1 VKYLA
6 IRLWPRSL
14 AGRLVL
20 LLVAALAA
28 AQLALV
34 FMLRSQQDNIVEE
47 MAHGQALSQ
56 AVTLARL
63 LTTYPAN
70 EGETLAKAFGSR
82 ESCAR
87 ISAGPRSDRSMTTA
101 EQHLADLLAVML
113 HGVKAGAPQ
122 AAIEPIGH
130 HEHPCG
136 DAVRPH
142 GAGHT
147 EGAGKRAGE
156 PFLVD
161 RSRTAAVAMTVP
173 LPDQRW
179 LTVRTTVAV
188 PGGWSRATLMSFLLS
203 SLAVA
208 VVAIISVRTQT
219 RSLRALAD
227 ASDRF
232 GRGETVAPL
241 MTAGPSEVAAA
252 TRAFNTMQERLSLF
266 IRDRLKLLAGI
277 SHDLR
282 TPLTTLRL
290 KAEFIEDEAVRD
302 GIVATIDELT
312 VISEATL
319 AFTRAE
325 ATTEAT
331 EAVDLHNLVEE
342 IVEALC
348 LAGADV
354 IVAPFPSLMYA
365 CRPVA
370 LKRALRNLIENAV
383 RYGGNARVS
392 AVTQQAAVTMAVE
405 DDGPGLPADQIEHAF
420 EPFVRLEPSRSTETG
435 GIGLGLAI
443 ARSIVKAHGGTVTL
457 ANRPEGGLRAEIRLP
472 RNNNDEPKLTVRH
485 VMFPVT

>member
-1 VKYLA
+1 VKHLA

-28 AQLALV
+28 AQFALV
-34 FMLRSQQDNIVEE
+34 FVLRSQQDNIVEE
-47 MAHGQALSQ
+47 MAHGQTLSQ
-56 AVTLARL
+56 TVTLARL

-70 EGETLAKAFGSR
+70 ESETLAAAFGSR

-87 ISAGPRSDRSMTTA
+87 IAADPPSERSMTTA
-101 EQHLADLLAVML
+101 EQHLADLLAIML
-113 HGVKAGAPQ
+113 HGVKAGVPQ
-122 AAIEPIGH
+122 VAIEPIGH
-130 HEHPCG
+130 HEHRCG
-136 DAVRPH
+136 GDSIRPH
-142 GAGHT
+142 GAGHA
-147 EGAGKRAGE
+147 EHIDGAGKHAGK
-156 PFLVD
+156 PLLVD
-161 RSRTAAVAMTVP
+161 RSRMAAVAMTVP

-179 LTVRTTVAV
+179 LTVRTAVAV
-188 PGGWSRATLMSFLLS
+188 PGGWSRATFLSFLLS

-241 MTAGPSEVAAA
+241 VAAGPSEVAAA

-290 KAEFIEDEAVRD
+290 KAEFIEDEKVRD
-302 GIVATIDELT
+302 DIIATIDELT

-331 EAVDLHNLVEE
+331 EAVDLHGLVAE
-342 IVEALC
+342 VTEAFC
-348 LAGADV
+348 LNGADV
-354 IVAPFPSLMYA
+354 VIAPFPPLIYP

-370 LKRALRNLIENAV
+370 LKRCFRNLIENAV
-383 RYGGNARVS
+383 RYGGNALVS
-392 AVTQQAAVTMAVE
+392 AVTEQDAVTIAVE
-405 DDGPGLPADQIEHAF
+405 DDGPGVPPDQIEDAF
-420 EPFVRLEPSRSTETG
+420 QPFVRLEPSRSTETG

-443 ARSIVKAHGGTVTL
+443 ARSIVKAHGGTLTL
-457 ANRPEGGLRAEIRLP
+457 SNRLEGGLRAEIHLP
-472 RNNNDEPKLTVRH
+472 LQA
-485 VMFPVT
+485 

>member
-1 VKYLA
+1 VKHLA

-28 AQLALV
+28 AQFALV
-34 FMLRSQQDNIVEE
+34 FVLRSQQDNIVEE
-47 MAHGQALSQ
+47 MAHGQTLSQ
-56 AVTLARL
+56 TVTLARL

-70 EGETLAKAFGSR
+70 ESETLATAFGSR

-87 ISAGPRSDRSMTTA
+87 IATDPPSDRSMTTA
-101 EQHLADLLAVML
+101 EQHLADLLAIML
-113 HGVKAGAPQ
+113 HGVKAGMPQ
-122 AAIEPIGH
+122 VAIEPTGH

-136 DAVRPH
+136 GDSARPH

-147 EGAGKRAGE
+147 DGGGKRAGK

-161 RSRTAAVAMTVP
+161 RSRMAAVAMTVP

-188 PGGWSRATLMSFLLS
+188 PGGWSRATLLSFLLS
-203 SLAVA
+203 SFAVA
-208 VVAIISVRTQT
+208 VVAIISVHTQT

-227 ASDRF
+227 ASDRL

-241 MTAGPSEVAAA
+241 VAAGPSEVAAA

-290 KAEFIEDEAVRD
+290 KAEFIEDEKVRD
-302 GIVATIDELT
+302 DIIATIDELT

-325 ATTEAT
+325 ATTEVT
-331 EAVDLHNLVEE
+331 EAVDLHGLVAE
-342 IVEALC
+342 VTEAFC
-348 LAGADV
+348 LNGADV
-354 IVAPFPSLMYA
+354 VITPFPPLIYA

-370 LKRALRNLIENAV
+370 LKRCFRNLIENAV
-383 RYGGNARVS
+383 RYGGNALVS
-392 AVTQQAAVTMAVE
+392 AVTQRDAVTIAVE
-405 DDGPGLPADQIEHAF
+405 DDGPGVPPDQIEDAF
-420 EPFVRLEPSRSTETG
+420 QPFVRLEPSRSTETG

-443 ARSIVKAHGGTVTL
+443 ARSIVKAHGGTLTL
-457 ANRPEGGLRAEIRLP
+457 SNRLEGGLRAEIHLP
-472 RNNNDEPKLTVRH
+472 H
-485 VMFPVT
+485 QA

>member
-1 VKYLA
+1 VNYPA
-6 IRLWPRSL
+6 IHLWPRSL
-14 AGRLVL
+14 VGRLVV

-28 AQLALV
+28 AQFALV
-34 FMLRSQQDNIVEE
+34 FMLRSQQDNIVEQ
-47 MAHGQALSQ
+47 MAHGQALNQ
-56 AVTLARL
+56 TVTLARL
-63 LTTYPAN
+63 LMTYPAN
-70 EGETLAKAFGSR
+70 EAAKLADAFGSR

-87 ISAGPRSDRSMTTA
+87 ISAGPPSDRRMTTA
-101 EQHLADLLAVML
+101 EQHLADLLAIML
-113 HGVKAGAPQ
+113 HGVNAGQPQ
-122 AAIEPIGH
+122 VAIEPIGH

-136 DAVRPH
+136 DAMRAHDGEMTVD
-142 GAGHT
+142 
-147 EGAGKRAGE
+147 AGKRAGK
-156 PFLVD
+156 PFRGD
-161 RSRTAAVAMTVP
+161 HARAAAVAMTVP

-179 LTVRTTVAV
+179 LTMRAVVAA
-188 PGGWSRATLMSFLLS
+188 PGGWSRATLLSFLLS
-203 SLAVA
+203 CLAVT
-208 VVAIISVRTQT
+208 VVAIIAVRTQT

-227 ASDRF
+227 ASDRL

-290 KAEFIEDEAVRD
+290 KAEFIEDETIRE
-302 GIVATIDELT
+302 GIIATIDELT
-312 VISEATL
+312 VIAEATL

-331 EAVDLHNLVEE
+331 EAIDLRSLVSE
-342 IVEALC
+342 VTEAFC

-354 IVAPFPSLMYA
+354 VVAPFPSLTYP

-383 RYGGNARVS
+383 RYGGKARVS
-392 AVTQQAAVTMAVE
+392 AVTHQGAVTIAVE
-405 DDGPGLPADQIEHAF
+405 DDGPGLPPDQIEDAF
-420 EPFVRLEPSRSTETG
+420 QPFVRLEPSRSTETG

-443 ARSIVKAHGGTVTL
+443 ARSIVKAHGGTLIL

-472 RNNNDEPKLTVRH
+472 LQQQEQQR
-485 VMFPVT
+485 

>member
-1 VKYLA
+1 VKYPT

-28 AQLALV
+28 AQFALI

-47 MAHGQALSQ
+47 MAHGQTLSQ
-56 AVTLARL
+56 TVTLARL
-63 LTTYPAN
+63 LATYPAN
-70 EGETLAKAFGSR
+70 EGETLATAFGSR

-87 ISAGPRSDRSMTTA
+87 LSAGPPSDRSMTTA
-101 EQHLADLLAVML
+101 EQHLADLLAIML
-113 HGVKAGAPQ
+113 HGVKAGVPQ
-122 AAIEPIGH
+122 VAIEPIGH
-130 HEHPCG
+130 HEHPCS
-136 DAVRPH
+136 DSVRPD
-142 GAGHT
+142 GAGRTH
-147 EGAGKRAGE
+147 GAGKRAGK

-161 RSRTAAVAMTVP
+161 RSRMAAVAMTVP

-188 PGGWSRATLMSFLLS
+188 PGGWNRATLMSFLLS

-208 VVAIISVRTQT
+208 VVAIISVHTQT
-219 RSLRALAD
+219 RSLRALAN

-241 MTAGPSEVAAA
+241 MAAGPSEVAAA

-290 KAEFIEDEAVRD
+290 KAEFIEDETVRED
-302 GIVATIDELT
+302 IIATIDELT

-331 EAVDLHNLVEE
+331 EAVDLHSLVAE
-342 IVEALC
+342 VTEAFC
-348 LAGADV
+348 LSGANV
-354 IVAPFPSLMYA
+354 VVAPFPPLTYA

-370 LKRALRNLIENAV
+370 LKRSLRNLIENAV

-392 AVTQQAAVTMAVE
+392 AVTYQGTVTIAVE
-405 DDGPGLPADQIEHAF
+405 DDGPGVPPDQIEDAF
-420 EPFVRLEPSRSTETG
+420 QPFVRLEPSRSTETG

-443 ARSIVKAHGGTVTL
+443 ARSIVKAHGGTATL
-457 ANRPEGGLRAEIRLP
+457 VNRPEGGLRAEIHLP
-472 RNNNDEPKLTVRH
+472 LQQER
-485 VMFPVT
+485 